1 MMHTRIVVAVAGAL
15 AVGSFAAVAAP
26 VPKHLMPKDEPLLFP
41 TKVGARH
48 VSVFGGK
55 DLVEEVSKVTPV
67 DGGFEV
73 ETETVSDDG
82 TRKHQQTVVVSKHGI
97 LWTHY
102 EGQKLDPACW
112 AVKLPHAEGNSWQA
126 NWGGQERTLST
137 AGWEEIEV
145 PAGKFRAIRVTHD
158 ERGKGN
164 ADSSMW
170 YAPGIGCVTWYCTNS
185 KVGRPLKSFTPGK

>member
-1 MMHTRIVVAVAGAL
+1 MIRAAVVVCALALVAG
-15 AVGSFAAVAAP
+15 SFGASAAP

-48 VSVFGGK
+48 VSIWNGR

-67 DGGFEV
+67 EGGFEV

-82 TRKHQQTVVVSKHGI
+82 TRKHCQTVVASKRGV

-102 EGQKLDPACW
+102 EGKKLDPACW

-126 NWGGQERTLST
+126 NWGGQVRTLT
-137 AGWEEIEV
+137 TTGWEEIEV

-158 ERGKGN
+158 ESGKGN
-164 ADSSMW
+164 PDSSMW
-170 YAPGIGCVTWYCTNS
+170 YAPEIGCVTWYCTNS